1 MIIGSSGSGKANT
14 LINLIR
20 EQDYKDVGD
29 KIYLYAKD
37 LNEPKYH
44 FFIEKHEY
52 AGIKHKIDPTAYFEG
67 SDTMDDVY
75 ENIDSYNPKRDRKV
89 SLNCF

>member
-37 LNEPKYH
+37 LNEPKYQ

-67 SDTMDDVY
+67 SDNY
-75 ENIDSYNPKRDRKV
+75 G
-89 SLNCF
+89 